1 MRKSWPEERSEIA
14 IWLTGYLSMYKK
26 WVDKI
31 LDDDDSEVTKTKILT
46 LLSDWIKQL
55 EEMRVNI
62 IKMSDKLPT
71 PTPLYTDE
79 DEERMDIIGQNG
91 NDGQHYDKDDTY

>member
-79 DEERMDIIGQNG
+79 DEKRMDIIGQNG

>member
-46 LLSDWIKQL
+46 LLTYWIKQL
-55 EEMRVNI
+55 EEMKINI
-62 IKMSDKLPT
+62 IKMSDKLPEHQHN
-71 PTPLYTDE
+71 DS
-79 DEERMDIIGQNG
+79 DI
-91 NDGQHYDKDDTY
+91 

>member
-14 IWLTGYLSMYKK
+14 VWLTGYLSMYKK

-31 LDDDDSEVTKTKILT
+31 LDDNDTEVTKNKILD

-55 EEMRVNI
+55 EEMKLNI
-62 IKMSDKLPT
+62 MKMSDRIPEK
-71 PTPLYTDE
+71 
-79 DEERMDIIGQNG
+79 EENDI
-91 NDGQHYDKDDTY
+91 

>member
-31 LDDDDSEVTKTKILT
+31 LDDNDTEVTKTKILT

-55 EEMRVNI
+55 EEMKINI
-62 IKMSDKLPT
+62 IKMSDTVPEKPM
-71 PTPLYTDE
+71 YTDA
-79 DEERMDIIGQNG
+79 DEARMDIIGQNG
-91 NDGQHYDKDDTY
+91 NDGQHYEETDI

>member
-46 LLSDWIKQL
+46 LLTDWIKQL
-55 EEMRVNI
+55 EEMKINI
-62 IKMSDKLPT
+62 IKMSDKLPEHQHS
-71 PTPLYTDE
+71 DN
-79 DEERMDIIGQNG
+79 DI
-91 NDGQHYDKDDTY
+91 

>member
-91 NDGQHYDKDDTY
+91 IDGQHYDKDDTY

>member
-14 IWLTGYLSMYKK
+14 IWLTGYLYMYKK

>member
-55 EEMRVNI
+55 EEMKVNI

-71 PTPLYTDE
+71 PPPIYTDE
-79 DEERMDIIGQNG
+79 DEKRMDIIGQNG

>member
-26 WVDKI
+26 WVDMI

>member
-1 MRKSWPEERSEIA
+1 
-14 IWLTGYLSMYKK
+14 MYKK